1 MNIHKFNL
9 KSASCFLKLS
19 LGIYLIL
26 KILWIRC
33 CCLVTKLCQTLCN
46 PMDCSTP
53 DSPVLHNLP
62 EFAQIHV
69 HGVSDTIQS
78 FYPLFPFSSCTQSF
92 PASESSPMCQLFAL
106 GGPSI
111 GHSLQK
117 ENHNHRKLTK
127 MVTGITAFNEA
138 LSHAMRATQDGWVMV
153 ESFDKTWSTG
163 EGDVKPLHYSCSKN
177 SENSIKSI
185 RRNYIII

>member
-1 MNIHKFNL
+1 MSMESVIPSNHF
-9 KSASCFLKLS
+9 
-19 LGIYLIL
+19 IL
-26 KILWIRC
+26 C
-33 CCLVTKLCQTLCN
+33 
-46 PMDCSTP
+46 
-53 DSPVLHNLP
+53 
-62 EFAQIHV
+62 
-69 HGVSDTIQS
+69 
-78 FYPLFPFSSCTQSF
+78 FPFSSCTQSF

-106 GGPSI
+106 GGQSI

-185 RRNYIII
+185 RRNYIIIWQTRILTQDVWLHEMAFDGTKPPLSPRSTYGKPQGPSSGICNTIVFIW